1 MNETII
7 NRISKLRTL
16 MSQHGI
22 DAYLIVSDDFHASE
36 YVSDYFKTRA
46 YLSGFTGSAGSLLV
60 MNDWAG
66 LWTDGRYFLQ
76 AAEQLKETGIELMK
90 MGEEGVPTIGEFLKE
105 RMPHHG
111 VLGFDGRT
119 IRVSLHQKLSEVLES
134 KNITFRDDFNPMDEM
149 WTNRPAFPNEM
160 VWVLDEQYT
169 GKSTKEKL
177 KELREKLDE
186 KKADGILL
194 ATLDDI
200 AWLFNLRGNDISYNP
215 VFLSYAY
222 IGQQLIN
229 LYRDEDTLTE
239 AAKKTLE
246 ENGVEIRPYLQ
257 VYKDVKKIEN
267 ETIVVDEH
275 GINIALKN
283 SFAKDVTLINEKNY
297 VFLQKSIKNET
308 EQQNERKAHI
318 LDGVA
323 VTKLIYWL
331 KAQQQD
337 GTITSLRETDVCE
350 KLENFRKQG
359 EGYLGQSFAPIVASG
374 KNGAVV
380 HYEPIKGKDSNIE
393 EDNFVLMDTGGQYYY
408 GTTDITRTV
417 AIGKLTQ
424 QQKIHYTGVLR
435 GHIRLAMARFK
446 YGSTGA
452 NLDVLARGP
461 LWDLGLDYNHGTGH
475 GVGYLLN
482 VHEGPNGIRMKEAD
496 RSVGVTLE
504 DGMITSDEPGLYL
517 EGKYGIRIENMILCK
532 KKEKTEFGQFMGFD
546 TLTLVPYE
554 REAILPELLEEGEL
568 DWLNQ
573 YHERVYRKLS
583 PYLTE
588 EENEWLRL
596 RTSPMGI
603 KYCSN

>member
-1 MNETII
+1 MNETIK

-36 YVSDYFKTRA
+36 YVSDYFKARA

-60 MNDWAG
+60 MKDWAG

-76 AAEQLKETGIELMK
+76 AADQLKETGIELMK
-90 MGEEGVPTIGEFLKE
+90 MGEDGVPTVTDYLEQHI
-105 RMPHHG
+105 PHHG

-119 IRVSLHQKLSEVLES
+119 IRVSLYQLMKEALQGKSATIQSDLDLVGEL
-134 KNITFRDDFNPMDEM
+134 
-149 WTNRPAFPNEM
+149 WTDRPAFPKEK
-160 VWVLDEQYT
+160 VWVLEEQYT

-177 KELREKLDE
+177 KNLRKTLDE
-186 KKADGILL
+186 KNADGMIL

-222 IGQQLIN
+222 IGQQLTI
-229 LYRDEDTLTE
+229 LYRDEETLTE
-239 AAKKTLE
+239 EAKQALK
-246 ENGVEIRPYLQ
+246 ENGVEIRPYFQ
-257 VYKDVKKIEN
+257 IYKDVKEIEN

-283 SFAKDVTLINEKNY
+283 SFAKDTTLINEKNHI
-297 VFLQKSIKNET
+297 FLTKAIKNET
-308 EQQNERKAHI
+308 EQQNERKAHV

-331 KAQQQD
+331 KKQQQD
-337 GTITSLRETDVCE
+337 GTVTSLKETDACE
-350 KLENFRKQG
+350 KLEELRKQG
-359 EGYLGQSFAPIVASG
+359 QGYLGQSFAPIVATG
-374 KNGAVV
+374 KNGAIV
-380 HYEPIKGKDSNIE
+380 HYEPIKGEDENLE
-393 EDNFVLMDTGGQYYY
+393 ENNFVLMDTGGQYYY

-424 QQKIHYTGVLR
+424 QQKIHYTAVLR
-435 GHIRLAMARFK
+435 GHIRLAMAKFK

-461 LWDLGLDYNHGTGH
+461 LWELGLDYNHGTGH

-504 DGMITSDEPGLYL
+504 EGMITSDEPGLYL
-517 EGKYGIRIENMILCK
+517 EGQYGIRIENMILCK
-532 KKEKTEFGQFMGFD
+532 KDEETDFGQFMKFE

-554 REAILPELLEEGEL
+554 REAILPELMEEGEL
-568 DWLNQ
+568 EWLNT
-573 YHERVYRKLS
+573 YHERVFCEVS
-583 PYLTE
+583 PKLTE
-588 EENEWLRL
+588 AEKEWLKKQ
-596 RTSPMGI
+596 TEPI
-603 KYCSN
+603 KK